1 MKNFKNVVFASIFAS
16 VFSIPLV
23 SAAEE
28 SAAAIEEVVVTGL
41 RRSETVLE
49 TPASITALGM
59 EELSDKGITD
69 IRDIQVCARLKK
81 RCRRWLCAF
90 FNCLCVVFHRIEHD

>member
-1 MKNFKNVVFASIFAS
+1 MKSFKFVVCASIFAS
-16 VFSIPLV
+16 VFLIPVV

-28 SAAAIEEVVVTGL
+28 GASAIEEVIVTGL

-69 IRDIQVCARLKK
+69 IRDIQ
-81 RCRRWLCAF
+81 
-90 FNCLCVVFHRIEHD
+90 